1 MTFSLSAMRCHHGSV
16 CVSGGHGGW
25 HRQACYSSCY
35 SGGCYGGSYV
45 GRYMGGYSQG
55 WPSPAYAPVTYSG
68 AGYSAASGQMASYAP
83 MSAGYA
89 MPVASYHLYTAATPM
104 TYGTP
109 GTMTYGTPG
118 TSTYS
123 SAYGRPASGI
133 YPNAAP
139 GQMAP
144 GGNFQGPASTYQPGS
159 INQGMNNMPN
169 GVARMSSPN
178 PPISAPAPAT
188 VPASAVPRPNP

>member
-1 MTFSLSAMRCHHGSV
+1 
-16 CVSGGHGGW
+16 
-25 HRQACYSSCY
+25 
-35 SGGCYGGSYV
+35 
-45 GRYMGGYSQG
+45 
-55 WPSPAYAPVTYSG
+55 
-68 AGYSAASGQMASYAP
+68 

-89 MPVASYHLYTAATPM
+89 MPVASYHLYTTATPM

-188 VPASAVPRPNP
+188 VPAPAVPRPNP

>member
-1 MTFSLSAMRCHHGSV
+1 
-16 CVSGGHGGW
+16 
-25 HRQACYSSCY
+25 
-35 SGGCYGGSYV
+35 
-45 GRYMGGYSQG
+45 MGGYSQG

-89 MPVASYHLYTAATPM
+89 MPVVSYHLYTAATPM

-144 GGNFQGPASTYQPGS
+144 GSTFQGPASTYQPGS
-159 INQGMNNMPN
+159 INQGMNKTCLTALQ
-169 GVARMSSPN
+169 GCRARIRRSVHQRPRQFQR
-178 PPISAPAPAT
+178 PRCRGRIRDLARDGLGIHALTLKISRMRQERVGACSDPLLLAT
-188 VPASAVPRPNP
+188 W